1 MIIIVLVKT
10 ETQRWIEMAEY
21 DLGSA
26 EATFRARRYLYTI
39 LACHL
44 CLEKMLKACVV
55 ELGGM
60 EIPPYTH
67 NLRRLAELA
76 GVTLPPPYED
86 FIAELT
92 PQGVAARY
100 PESIQA
106 YDRKTARRYLDLTKE
121 VYAWLRQLLTSSAS

>member
-1 MIIIVLVKT
+1 
-10 ETQRWIEMAEY
+10 MAEY

-39 LACHL
+39 IACHL

-55 ELGGM
+55 EFGTVD
-60 EIPPYTH
+60 IPPYTH

-76 GVTLPPPYED
+76 RLQFPAPYEA

-92 PQGVAARY
+92 PQGVAVRY
-100 PESIQA
+100 PESIEA
-106 YDRKTARRYLDLTKE
+106 YDRKTARRYLDSTRE
-121 VYAWLRQLLTSSAS
+121 VYAWLRQMLTSSE